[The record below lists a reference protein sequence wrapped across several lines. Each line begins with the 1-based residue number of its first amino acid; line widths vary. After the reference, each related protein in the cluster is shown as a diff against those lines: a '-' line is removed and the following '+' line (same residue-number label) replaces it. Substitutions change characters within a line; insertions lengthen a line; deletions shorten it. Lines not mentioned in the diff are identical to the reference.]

1 MDFTVIIGIII
12 GLVAV
17 LGGMAAKGTSPA
29 VLINPAA
36 FLIIIVGTIA
46 AICNAFPKDELKRI
60 PSLFKILVTDKKLDP
75 IATIDKMVEL
85 AKQSRRDG
93 LLSLQSAVDELE
105 DPYLKKGME
114 LILDGTDEQ
123 ALRDYMETEI
133 EMMEE
138 RHRAGALIFSQAGS
152 YAPTLGVLGAV
163 VGLIGALGDL
173 QDMEKLGYSIAA
185 AFVATL
191 LGIFTGYVLWHP
203 FANKLKRKSQ
213 EEVTLKTMI
222 LEGLIHIQRG
232 SNPTLLRDKMTA
244 FLPPYLRSQ
253 MSEEKREENID
264 G

>member
-105 DPYLKKGME
+105 DPYLK
-114 LILDGTDEQ
+114 
-123 ALRDYMETEI
+123 
-133 EMMEE
+133 
-138 RHRAGALIFSQAGS
+138 
-152 YAPTLGVLGAV
+152 
-163 VGLIGALGDL
+163 
-173 QDMEKLGYSIAA
+173 
-185 AFVATL
+185 
-191 LGIFTGYVLWHP
+191 
-203 FANKLKRKSQ
+203 
-213 EEVTLKTMI
+213 
-222 LEGLIHIQRG
+222 
-232 SNPTLLRDKMTA
+232 
-244 FLPPYLRSQ
+244 
-253 MSEEKREENID
+253 REWNLF
-264 G
+264 

>member
-1 MDFTVIIGIII
+1 MDLTVVIGIII
-12 GLVAV
+12 GFVAV
-17 LGGMAAKGTSPA
+17 LGGMAAKGANPA

-36 FLIIIVGTIA
+36 FLIIIVGTVA
-46 AICNAFPKDELKRI
+46 AICNAFPKSELKRI
-60 PSLFKILVTDKKLDP
+60 PSLFKVLFTDKKIDP

-85 AKQSRRDG
+85 SKQSRRDG
-93 LLSLQSAVDELE
+93 LLSLQSVIDELE

-123 ALRDYMETEI
+123 ALRNYMQTEI
-133 EMMEE
+133 DMMEE

-163 VGLIGALGDL
+163 VGLIGALGDME
-173 QDMEKLGYSIAA
+173 DMEKLGYSIAS

-203 FANKLKRKSQ
+203 FANRLKRKSQ
-213 EEVTLKTMI
+213 EEVTHKTMI

-232 SNPTLLRDKMTA
+232 SNPALLRDKMIA
-244 FLPPYLRSQ
+244 FLPPNLREK
-253 MSEEKREENID
+253 MNEEKKEENTD
-264 G
+264 A